1 MVNLVVKNP
10 NALIYYLLSEHVHLS
25 VNISLPWY
33 LPSGGTSAVY
43 D

>member
-10 NALIYYLLSEHVHLS
+10 NALIYYLLSEHVNLS
-25 VNISLPWY
+25 HISLPWY